1 MEQLLLLLLSL
12 FVVTQAAGIAT
23 RFSEK
28 LAEGM
33 HFSRYLVGFVVVSF
47 ISILPETFIAVDA
60 ALRGNPSFGIGTL
73 LGSNVA
79 DLTLI
84 FAILIFVAGK
94 HGFHIEKH
102 ILRKLAIYPLFLAV
116 PLLLGLDGQFS
127 REEGVTLLIVGIIF
141 YFLVFNRS
149 VGISSRAADIRNH
162 WRNFMMLLFGMALL
176 LVGAH
181 FTVSSALDLA
191 HQFKVPAIVVG
202 VLLVSLGTTIPE
214 LFFSAKAVKNKR
226 IDLAVGDI
234 LGSVL
239 ADATIVIGIVTLIT
253 PVEFPRTIAYV
264 AGGFMVAASIVLLI
278 LMKTRYRL
286 QRSEAVLLVGVWLLY
301 AVTEILLAHLR

>member
-1 MEQLLLLLLSL
+1 MEAFALLLLSL

-23 RFSEK
+23 KYSEK

-84 FAILIFVAGK
+84 FAILIFIAGK
-94 HGFHIEKH
+94 KGFHVEKG
-102 ILRKLAIYPLFLAV
+102 ILRKLSIYPLFLAV
-116 PLLLGLDGQFS
+116 PLLLGLDGTFT
-127 REEGVTLLIVGIIF
+127 REEGITLIIVGVIF
-141 YFLVFNRS
+141 YFLVFSKS
-149 VGISSRAADIRNH
+149 VGISSRAGDIRNH
-162 WRNFMMLLFGMALL
+162 WRNLIFLLLGMALL
-176 LVGAH
+176 LAGAH
-181 FTVSSALDLA
+181 FTVSSALELA
-191 HQFKVPAIVVG
+191 HQLKVPAILVG
-202 VLLVSLGTTIPE
+202 ILIVSLGTTIPE
-214 LFFSAKAVKNKR
+214 LFFSARAVKNKR
-226 IDLAVGDI
+226 IDLAVGDV

-239 ADATIVIGIVTLIT
+239 ADATIVIGIVAIIK
-253 PVEFPRTIAYV
+253 PVEFPQTIAYI
-264 AGGFMVAASIVLLI
+264 AGGFMVLAASVLLT

-286 QRSEAVLLVGVWLLY
+286 NRLEAVGLVAIWVCYVL
-301 AVTEILLAHLR
+301 TEVVVASGR